1 MLHRE
6 LLNMIVILFKKVRM
20 IFLSPNHRLLI
31 VQFIGYTQVS
41 LGLLNADARREQGP
55 STSGVQIPGYLS
67 VIDKSST
74 KVVPCKAIYTSACS
88 LHRLVFLDLFD

>member
-1 MLHRE
+1 
-6 LLNMIVILFKKVRM
+6 M
-20 IFLSPNHRLLI
+20 IFLSPLNHRLLI

-41 LGLLNADARREQGP
+41 LGLLNADARRAGTLNERSADTRLFISHRQ
-55 STSGVQIPGYLS
+55 
-67 VIDKSST
+67 IDKSST